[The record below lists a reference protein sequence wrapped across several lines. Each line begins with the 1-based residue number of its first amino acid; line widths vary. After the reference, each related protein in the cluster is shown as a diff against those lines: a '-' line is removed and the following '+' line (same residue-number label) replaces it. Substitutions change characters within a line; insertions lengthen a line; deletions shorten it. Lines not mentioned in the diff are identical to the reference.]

1 MLDEDQY
8 YVRQGSIL
16 CKTRI
21 NNRLDYDQYYVTTM
35 INVLLDKDQYHVRQG
50 SILC

>member
-1 MLDEDQY
+1 MINIMLDKDQY

-21 NNRLDYDQYYVTTM
+21 NNM
-35 INVLLDKDQYHVRQG
+35 LDKDKYYVRLG
-50 SILC
+50 SVLC